1 MYKPSG
7 VVRSTNQYAPPLL
20 KDGTFSAMFEIW
32 GKLCHDI
39 LNVKIEYKRRLIC
52 SVFTDRGLA
61 YSKEKADEDRTLNK
75 DPLQWS
81 KWTHTMSAICKSKRT
96 KFSREIDSH
105 EDNYTV

>member
-1 MYKPSG
+1 MNGS
-7 VVRSTNQYAPPLL
+7 
-20 KDGTFSAMFEIW
+20 
-32 GKLCHDI
+32 
-39 LNVKIEYKRRLIC
+39 
-52 SVFTDRGLA
+52 LA

-81 KWTHTMSAICKSKRT
+81 KWTNTMSAIWKSKRT